1 MGRGQIFIQD
11 VSVSLAISIITILSL
26 MAFINFNNAQ
36 FEKAVRS
43 THMQAVMDR
52 VIDKLF
58 VAGEYEFNTAKP
70 FVVNDGFIGFV
81 RSLNNED
88 SYERFR
94 EEMALSRESVAYDVV
109 LDVMCEDGTHVT
121 GGKKGETVLKK
132 SILVLISGKVC
143 SVDVFA
149 GIR

>member
-70 FVVNDGFIGFV
+70 FVVNYGFIGFV